1 MAYTVRNL
9 VTDALRDCGIVGVS
23 DTPSADESADAVRT
37 LNRILD
43 EYALSGLTS
52 PGSRAITVLYPA
64 GAEFVEFVRGS
75 ATEPWQIPVAEIVMR
90 PSLVATVSGQSR
102 ETLPYMDEDEYFGRE
117 SISSGTVYAWHWED
131 TQSPRLF
138 LADAPVS
145 GVELS
150 VIAKCDPYRDVDLNT
165 DMSGWRV
172 GLRPLL
178 VQELSAQIARQNGY
192 DYSGMQAK
200 ADRLKSSY
208 RLSIRIPPPVRRD
221 SSIPGCSRST
231 VNARQYASGE
241 WL

>member
-1 MAYTVRNL
+1 M
-9 VTDALRDCGIVGVS
+9 
-23 DTPSADESADAVRT
+23 
-37 LNRILD
+37 LNRLV
-43 EYALSGLTS
+43 ELSLAQ
-52 PGSRAITVLYPA
+52 RMLV
-64 GAEFVEFVRGS
+64 
-75 ATEPWQIPVAEIVMR
+75 
-90 PSLVATVSGQSR
+90 LVATLGLAVAGVVAWLGLPIDAYPDIAPTQVKLILKAPGMTPEEVESR